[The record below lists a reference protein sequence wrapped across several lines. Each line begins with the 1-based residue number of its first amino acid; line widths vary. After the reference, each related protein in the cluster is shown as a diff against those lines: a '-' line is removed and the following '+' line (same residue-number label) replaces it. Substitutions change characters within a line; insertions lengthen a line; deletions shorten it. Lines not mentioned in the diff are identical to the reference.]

1 VNDRRFFLTD
11 AFLGR
16 ELRRDRPFVAEVVR
30 HGAAD
35 LLELEPGRIDVLGL
49 DYYAHNQWH
58 WTAPARGTTVPPEP
72 PAFAD
77 LIEEYWERYRLPM
90 IIERQTCAAAR
101 RTV

>member
-1 VNDRRFFLTD
+1 MNDRRFFLTD

-49 DYYAHNQWH
+49 DYYAHNQMALDGAGARH
-58 WTAPARGTTVPPEP
+58 DRAPR
-72 PAFAD
+72 
-77 LIEEYWERYRLPM
+77 
-90 IIERQTCAAAR
+90 AAGFR
-101 RTV
+101 